1 MIISRTPFRLPLGG
15 GGTDLP
21 EYYSRHGSFFISA
34 AIDRYVYL
42 TVNGRTI
49 DRQIWL
55 SYSRIEQVTT
65 LQDVQHDLFRECL
78 RDMDVTSGV
87 EIHSVTELSGG
98 TGMGSSGSFCVGL
111 LNALYAFK
119 GERADAKTLA
129 EKAFDIE
136 AHKVG
141 SPVGKQDQYIAAYG
155 NIRAFEIDRQGAVT
169 TRVIEIAPEARLH
182 LNSGLMLFYTGVQRR
197 ADTILKEQ
205 SSQLE
210 KKQSAAAESL
220 HEIKEIGQ
228 RTARELEKG
237 NVDEIGLL
245 MHQHWL
251 AKKRI
256 SAKMTLSWIDECYD
270 LAMTLGATGGKI
282 VGAGGGGFLMLYVPG
297 FKSRSVIRERLEKE
311 GLRYMPFQFENVGS
325 QIVMQD

>member
-34 AIDRYVYL
+34 AINRYVYL
-42 TVNGRTI
+42 TVNGRNI

-55 SYSRIEQVTT
+55 SYSKIEQVST

-78 RDMDVTSGV
+78 RDTGVTGGV

-111 LNALYAFK
+111 LNALYAYK
-119 GERADAKTLA
+119 GERADARTLA
-129 EKAFDIE
+129 EKAFEIE

-141 SPVGKQDQYIAAYG
+141 SPVGKQDQYIAAFG
-155 NIRAFEIDRQGAVT
+155 GLRAFEIDRQGVVS
-169 TRVIEIAPEARLH
+169 TRLIDMPPEAHMH

-210 KKQSAAAESL
+210 KKESAAADSL
-220 HEIKEIGQ
+220 HEIKEIGRQ
-228 RTARELEKG
+228 TAGELEKG
-237 NVDEIGLL
+237 NVDEIGPL
-245 MHQHWL
+245 MHKHWL

-256 SAKMTLSWIDECYD
+256 STKMTLSWIDECYD

-282 VGAGGGGFLMLYVPG
+282 VGAGGGGFLMLYVPE
-297 FKSRSVIRERLEKE
+297 FKSRKVIRERLETE
-311 GLRYMPFQFENVGS
+311 GLRYMPFQFEAEGS

>member
-21 EYYSRHGSFFISA
+21 EYYTQHGSFFISA

-65 LQDVQHDLFRECL
+65 LQDVQHELFRECL
-78 RDMDVTSGV
+78 RDVGVMEGV
-87 EIHSVTELSGG
+87 EVHSVTELSGG

-141 SPVGKQDQYIAAYG
+141 SPVGKQDQYIAAFG
-155 NIRAFEIDRQGAVT
+155 NIRSFEIDRKGVVA
-169 TRVIEIAPEARLH
+169 TRLIDMPPEARMH

-205 SSQLE
+205 SAQLE
-210 KKQSAAAESL
+210 KKQSKAMESL
-220 HEIKEIGQ
+220 HEIKEIGL
-228 RTARELEKG
+228 RTAAALEKG
-237 NVDEIGLL
+237 NVDEIGPL

-270 LAMTLGATGGKI
+270 LAMAKGATGGKI
-282 VGAGGGGFLMLYVPG
+282 VGAGGGGFLMLYVPE
-297 FKSRSVIRERLEKE
+297 FKVRSVIRKQLEKE
-311 GLRYMPFQFENVGS
+311 GLRYMPFQFEPVGS

>member
-1 MIISRTPFRLPLGG
+1 MIISRTPFRIPLGG

-49 DRQIWL
+49 DHQIWL
-55 SYSRIEQVTT
+55 SYSRIEQVST

-78 RDMDVTSGV
+78 RETGVTEGV

-111 LNALYAFK
+111 LNALKAYK
-119 GERADAKTLA
+119 GERADAQLLA
-129 EKAFDIE
+129 EKAFEVE
-136 AHKVG
+136 AVKVG
-141 SPVGKQDQYIAAYG
+141 SPVGKQDQYIAAFG
-155 NIRAFEIDRQGAVT
+155 DLRAFEIDQQGRVA
-169 TRVIEIAPEARLH
+169 TRLIAMPPEARMH

-197 ADTILKEQ
+197 AETILKEQ
-205 SSQLE
+205 SSKLGQ
-210 KKQSAAAESL
+210 KQSAAQDSL
-220 HEIKEIGQ
+220 HEIKAIGIQ
-228 RTARELEKG
+228 TAAALGAG
-237 NVDEIGLL
+237 NVDEIGPL

-256 SAKMTLSWIDECYD
+256 STKMTISWIDDCYD

-282 VGAGGGGFLMLYVPG
+282 VGAGGGGFLMLYVPD
-297 FKSRSVIRERLEKE
+297 FKARSVIRERLEKD
-311 GLRYMPFQFENVGS
+311 GLKYMPFRFEERGS
-325 QIVMQD
+325 QIVMRD